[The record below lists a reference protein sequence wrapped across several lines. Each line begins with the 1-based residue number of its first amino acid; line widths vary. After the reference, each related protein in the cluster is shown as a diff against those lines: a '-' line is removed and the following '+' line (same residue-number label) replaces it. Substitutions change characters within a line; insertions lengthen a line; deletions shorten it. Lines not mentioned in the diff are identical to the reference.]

1 MKWSHLIL
9 FVLKVFFL
17 LQFILIIL
25 GKYTLDKRVYLAT
38 EIIFKLFLAIY
49 IQQLLVFS
57 LIKDISVE
65 DKVIIGFASGLLIY
79 DAIFNDTRDLLH
91 ESSIKLPTTVLSPA
105 L

>member
-25 GKYTLDKRVYLAT
+25 GKYTLDKRVYLVT
-38 EIIFKLFLAIY
+38 EIIFKLFLAFY
-49 IQQLLVFS
+49 IDHLLLFS
-57 LIKDISVE
+57 LIKDITFE
-65 DKVIIGFASGLLIY
+65 DKVIIGFASGLLMY
-79 DAIFNDTRDLLH
+79 DAIFNDTRDVLH
-91 ESSIKLPTTVLSPA
+91 ESSIKLPTKVLSPA